1 MKKKQTRWINEEKTQ
16 TKQQKNVE
24 KGQRETGI
32 YVHKCRKWTKRN
44 RNRTENMYLDMKKQS
59 PVF

>member
-1 MKKKQTRWINEEKTQ
+1 MFI
-16 TKQQKNVE
+16 NVE

-32 YVHKCRKWTKRN
+32 YVQKSRKWTKRN